1 MPLPSPAKDAA
12 LAPLPPQESRFL
24 AFLLSY
30 KLCLRLLWSVVIVLL
45 ILTAIGIIKRWE
57 HTVSQ
62 VHATQQLKLEE
73 AQARAAAVEARE
85 LAALLEKNQNQG
97 AIEQGTKPTLATY
110 QPSNGIHALP
120 ARDVQTILEQEDIE
134 DLMKRLEEEDRK
146 RLQQAKLIPDE
157 EGGNTA
163 NEEEKKSE
171 AEFARLMNNA
181 RTALIGGDMRRC
193 ILSLEE
199 ASLIHPKDPELLY
212 LYAQSYDKLL
222 NPSKAQ
228 EYYTDIFEMR
238 DKAGIYFKRASKR
251 LTYGFANPAEM
262 RGKLAFGAP
271 MQRSNYDTSKGEQ
284 IDVRIPILLA
294 EGEELQPDD
303 IYIHIQFFD
312 IVNGRNVRISHQE
325 PTMTWE
331 NPIPTW
337 AEGEE
342 ILEAH
347 YHIPLPTMDEIST
360 YGEIKYYGYTAKLY
374 YKGEPLDCISY
385 PSSLIIREYQLRE
398 RQDEDGAYNEGLLP
412 DDGLFYEEAQPME
425 EGVEF
430 LPYEDGL

>member
-1 MPLPSPAKDAA
+1 MLSPSQPENAS
-12 LAPLPPQESRFL
+12 LAPLPPRESRFL

-30 KLCLRLLWSVVIVLL
+30 RLCLRLLWSLLIVLF

-57 HTVSQ
+57 NTVSQ
-62 VHATQQLKLEE
+62 MHATQQLKLEE
-73 AQARAAAVEARE
+73 AQARAAAIEARE
-85 LAALLEKNQNQG
+85 LAALLDKNQDAAALG
-97 AIEQGTKPTLATY
+97 AKPTLATY
-110 QPSNGIHALP
+110 QSTDDIPVLP
-120 ARDVQTILEQEDIE
+120 ARDVNTILEQEDIE

-146 RLQQAKLIPDE
+146 RLQQAKLIPTGE
-157 EGGNTA
+157 EDNA
-163 NEEEKKSE
+163 ENAEEKKGE

-199 ASLIHPKDPELLY
+199 ASIIHPKDPELLY

-228 EYYTDIFEMR
+228 EYYTDLFEMR

-271 MQRSNYDTSKGEQ
+271 MQRSNYDTNRGEQ
-284 IDVRIPILLA
+284 VDVRIPILLA

-312 IVNGRNVRISHQE
+312 TVNGRDIRISHQE

-342 ILEAH
+342 VLEAS
-347 YHIPLPTMDEIST
+347 YHIPLPTMDALAT

-398 RQDEDGAYNEGLLP
+398 SENDGSYNEGLLP
-412 DDGLFYEEAQPME
+412 DDGLFYEEAQPVE
-425 EGVEF
+425 SGVEF